1 MYLFFASSLIG
12 LQPELR
18 AIQASGTDGEKALA
32 DAFGHKYQYASRLSC
47 FIHCR
52 RNIKQ
57 QLRDRHFPDAA
68 IKSVLEDIFGVQQD
82 EIFAEGLV
90 DCTSDSEFSEKLQ
103 VLEKRW
109 NDIEARDSQIIHG
122 FYNWFIQ
129 HKSDIIKS
137 TMLRP
142 VREEAGLGCPP
153 QPFNPSEAVN
163 AVIKNQVSYKS
174 HQLIQFM
181 EHLKAVVDEQD
192 REVQR
197 AVIGWGKY
205 RFKEQY
211 SSLQIPESQ
220 WFKMME
226 KQRSD
231 HIMKRVANTKVIV
244 SSIAVDPSVTSPV
257 ADLEASKHLSI
268 DVNTVA
274 ASVSVPLE
282 CLKGIWQKAEEL
294 LNSQHGMS
302 PAPGQPEEARMV
314 LSRSGK
320 RPHLILPC
328 KRGHFKCDSDCLNF
342 KSLGICSHSVAVAEC
357 NNLLTEFLAHF
368 QKAKKKPNFTAVSLH
383 GVPAGSG
390 KKGGGVPRKR
400 RKLEAT
406 SSKRVDRLESTATLP
421 SSSAVMSGSTTGN
434 SSPLAQVCGASTVNI
449 SLDTQARPSYTFG
462 GSFSSPWVL
471 LTMTGGTNPTILLL
485 VHILHHSVR
494 ATRVYL
500 LKLLPW
506 VLQWLMIPHHSTCI
520 LFQETFQSVPDV
532 EISMSSQLCHLMIF
546 AYNTG
551 SGDTSWQVE
560 CSSQS
565 LHQRITM

>member
-1 MYLFFASSLIG
+1 
-12 LQPELR
+12 
-18 AIQASGTDGEKALA
+18 
-32 DAFGHKYQYASRLSC
+32 
-47 FIHCR
+47 
-52 RNIKQ
+52 
-57 QLRDRHFPDAA
+57 
-68 IKSVLEDIFGVQQD
+68 
-82 EIFAEGLV
+82 
-90 DCTSDSEFSEKLQ
+90 
-103 VLEKRW
+103 
-109 NDIEARDSQIIHG
+109 
-122 FYNWFIQ
+122 
-129 HKSDIIKS
+129 
-137 TMLRP
+137 
-142 VREEAGLGCPP
+142 
-153 QPFNPSEAVN
+153 
-163 AVIKNQVSYKS
+163 
-174 HQLIQFM
+174 M

-328 KRGHFKCDSDCLNF
+328 KRGRFKCDSDCLNF

-357 NNLLTEFLAHF
+357 NNLLTKFI
-368 QKAKKKPNFTAVSLH
+368 
-383 GVPAGSG
+383 
-390 KKGGGVPRKR
+390 
-400 RKLEAT
+400 
-406 SSKRVDRLESTATLP
+406 
-421 SSSAVMSGSTTGN
+421 
-434 SSPLAQVCGASTVNI
+434 C
-449 SLDTQARPSYTFG
+449 Y
-462 GSFSSPWVL
+462 
-471 LTMTGGTNPTILLL
+471 
-485 VHILHHSVR
+485 
-494 ATRVYL
+494 
-500 LKLLPW
+500 
-506 VLQWLMIPHHSTCI
+506 
-520 LFQETFQSVPDV
+520 
-532 EISMSSQLCHLMIF
+532 
-546 AYNTG
+546 
-551 SGDTSWQVE
+551 
-560 CSSQS
+560 
-565 LHQRITM
+565 